1 MKDFFKFNKPK
12 DSYEFQIKEPELPI
26 APKYNKSENISADL
40 NFILFFFEHTVPKVV
55 SSCNL

>member
-40 NFILFFFEHTVPKVV
+40 NKNIGEYLGK
-55 SSCNL
+55 LKKAK